1 MNSDFDDAFGGPPD
15 GYAHAA
21 GVDPL
26 LIMLMIVL
34 GLVAA
39 GFVGLIVYLGR
50 RRGLKRLR
58 AERAASAEAI
68 YASVRRHLD
77 KALASPGGAMLER
90 GREVADVIEARLGFV
105 LALKARP
112 GRLIAALDEALA
124 GRTAKPQAGPAP
136 VRVKRALPTETHYL
150 EVWKAL
156 QELNRI
162 WEDKPRVLAMI
173 VEQFRQPQRFLAAAR
188 RARARGKTIVLLH
201 PGKSRAARDSAA
213 THTGAMAGDYQVMR
227 AWVERAGVVFAET
240 LEELGDIAEI
250 ALRCPAIPS
259 GGAAV
264 LGESGAFKALTL
276 DLCEDLGLDLPVI
289 TDQNSP
295 ALRAALP
302 AFVGVSNPLDI
313 TAQGLVDPDIY
324 RRTLEAL
331 FQDDRFGCVVAGI
344 IQTDQVTLGIKTP
357 PILAALDEGKPG
369 EPVIVA

>member
-105 LALKARP
+105 LALRTRP
-112 GRLIAALDEALA
+112 GRLIDALEDALDPGLA
-124 GRTAKPQAGPAP
+124 GKAAKPQTGPAP

-156 QELNRI
+156 QALNRI

-173 VEQFRQPQRFLAAAR
+173 AAAQAELSER
-188 RARARGKTIVLLH
+188 PREAVAAPAPPEPAPPEPASAAEPDPPPPQPNGPKPRARREK
-201 PGKSRAARDSAA
+201 RAKETS
-213 THTGAMAGDYQVMR
+213 GD
-227 AWVERAGVVFAET
+227 G
-240 LEELGDIAEI
+240 
-250 ALRCPAIPS
+250 
-259 GGAAV
+259 GGAD
-264 LGESGAFKALTL
+264 GGKRKEN
-276 DLCEDLGLDLPVI
+276 LPPHKR
-289 TDQNSP
+289 NM
-295 ALRAALP
+295 
-302 AFVGVSNPLDI
+302 
-313 TAQGLVDPDIY
+313 
-324 RRTLEAL
+324 
-331 FQDDRFGCVVAGI
+331 
-344 IQTDQVTLGIKTP
+344 
-357 PILAALDEGKPG
+357 LA
-369 EPVIVA
+369 